1 MDQNTQTTTNGTTP
15 ITPPQAEQVIM
26 GGAFGGTIPATQ
38 EAISETM
45 PSFSFDEAEFGGPVQ
60 PVAETQQTLLNDP
73 FAGGA
78 TSTNISLDDL
88 NQTPSIPEATIVE
101 SSPLE
106 NVVPDTIESVVPLN
120 PMSDS
125 SVSNG
130 DFNIS
135 AESASEWVPS
145 FDLPPA
151 TESFDSPILEIP
163 TNEATVATPDISFD
177 LPEEQ
182 VPVVTQEE
190 VSLDI
195 PQDSNNLNEISFD
208 LPVSTTEQPSEAP
221 LENAP
226 ENISQNELSDISFDL
241 PVSTTEQALE
251 APLENQSSEL
261 YVDSDPLQ
269 NLQWESSSTD
279 TLASL
284 EVTPPTLEQATLDSD
299 FSLPSNDE
307 EVSSEEN
314 PIVENFETVVPTS
327 DDNNSNETSVMN
339 EETINE
345 EDHKK
350 QSDLEE
356 VQEDKQEVEE
366 SADDTVIAETTKE
379 EWTDNTHALQ
389 ETFDEFSSTLNGY
402 LSFLNTDTV
411 TMIGLRTDEDE
422 VQYTF
427 TKEYDDTIT
436 IAKSNT
442 GDLITFTP
450 TESGL
455 EVFLNKESIAY
466 YGVDEVYHDTTH
478 YLKEKLGK
486 FTMMIESEH
495 EKQAKAKKD
504 EAKKVKETLRSF

>member
-1 MDQNTQTTTNGTTP
+1 
-15 ITPPQAEQVIM
+15 
-26 GGAFGGTIPATQ
+26 
-38 EAISETM
+38 
-45 PSFSFDEAEFGGPVQ
+45 
-60 PVAETQQTLLNDP
+60 
-73 FAGGA
+73 
-78 TSTNISLDDL
+78 
-88 NQTPSIPEATIVE
+88 
-101 SSPLE
+101 
-106 NVVPDTIESVVPLN
+106 
-120 PMSDS
+120 
-125 SVSNG
+125 
-130 DFNIS
+130 
-135 AESASEWVPS
+135 
-145 FDLPPA
+145 
-151 TESFDSPILEIP
+151 
-163 TNEATVATPDISFD
+163 
-177 LPEEQ
+177 
-182 VPVVTQEE
+182 
-190 VSLDI
+190 
-195 PQDSNNLNEISFD
+195 
-208 LPVSTTEQPSEAP
+208 
-221 LENAP
+221 
-226 ENISQNELSDISFDL
+226 
-241 PVSTTEQALE
+241 
-251 APLENQSSEL
+251 
-261 YVDSDPLQ
+261 
-269 NLQWESSSTD
+269 
-279 TLASL
+279 
-284 EVTPPTLEQATLDSD
+284 
-299 FSLPSNDE
+299 
-307 EVSSEEN
+307 
-314 PIVENFETVVPTS
+314 
-327 DDNNSNETSVMN
+327 MN